1 MDEYAD
7 WINEHR
13 EDIIRGNNWQRTQ
26 QFENEIRMLQES
38 LDNNVQHI
46 MLLTPD
52 EAQGVINDLL
62 GSQPV
67 SFSTTYAGNIKEA
80 VSATKSLSKLFSYQ
94 QAGKIVFTLK
104 GLGIKATQYTYQGKM
119 YVKITGYPSL
129 RRILNGT
136 RYRINHPKVL
146 EVGIGSAGYRNGIMS
161 GARFCIWFSV
171 CWRLVELIFKSD
183 HDVAAL
189 LGNVTMDVAKVI
201 VGVFVSSLAGRGFS
215 LAISTFVASAAVPVW
230 GQIVCV
236 VVLGIIIADALNR
249 IDKQYD
255 LSNKIIDCLRKGLK
269 EQQKIAEWN
278 AHNSVY
284 DSSFYWGRY

>member
-1 MDEYAD
+1 MKGYTD
-7 WINEHR
+7 WIGDQR
-13 EDIIRGNNWQRTQ
+13 EDILRGNNWQRNLR
-26 QFENEIRMLQES
+26 FENEINQLKNS
-38 LDNNVQHI
+38 LVNNAHHI

-52 EAQGVINDLL
+52 EAQDVIDDLL

-67 SFSTTYAGNIKEA
+67 SFSTTYSGNIKETI
-80 VSATKSLSKLFSYQ
+80 SAAKNLSKLFSYQ

-104 GLGIKATQYTYQGKM
+104 GFGIKATQYAYQGKL

-129 RRILNGT
+129 RRILSGT

-161 GARFCIWFSV
+161 GARFCIWFSA

-183 HDVAAL
+183 HDVAAF

-201 VGVFVSSLAGRGFS
+201 VGVFASRLAGVGIS
-215 LAISTFVASAAVPVW
+215 LAISTVVASAAVPVW

-236 VVLGIIIADALNR
+236 VVLGIVIANALNGL
-249 IDKQYD
+249 DKQYD
-255 LSNKIIDCLRKGLK
+255 ISGKLIECIRKGLK

-278 AHNSVY
+278 ARNSVKG
-284 DSSFYWGRY
+284 SSLYSGNY